1 MKILT
6 KVVLAGALVAAAA
19 LGYQQY
25 LRRDPG
31 GPQQTVGKPPSARPA
46 PVVLAPVE
54 TATVPIRL
62 AAIGRAEAVSTVTL
76 RARTDGQVVAVDF
89 VPGAPVRKGQLL
101 VRLDSRAV
109 DALLQQAEANLAR
122 DRAQLGKARA
132 DLRRYE
138 DLVAKGFVSAAQLD
152 GYRATVDSLDAT
164 VAADQAAVELLRV
177 QKGYTRIEAPMDGVA
192 GAIQVHPGGSVKA
205 NDTPLVVVNQVRPI
219 HVAFAVPET
228 RLGELGRQRIA
239 ERLRVEARIAGAAGD
254 PMTGELVFVDNA
266 VDAAT
271 GTIQMKARFEN
282 ADARLTPGQF
292 VEVAL
297 TLRTLDQALLIPA
310 EALQS
315 GPDGNFVFV
324 AKPDQTVEVRK
335 VRTEQVDARRQ
346 LVRDGLKAG
355 ENVVVDGQVRLTP
368 GGRYEA
374 REPGRPAGRPEAAK
388 PQDSPSGDA
397 AGKR

>member
-6 KVVLAGALVAAAA
+6 KAVLAGALVAAAA
-19 LGYQQY
+19 VGYQQY
-25 LRRDPG
+25 ARRDAG
-31 GPQQTVGKPPSARPA
+31 GSQPAAGKAPSARPA

-54 TATVPIRL
+54 TASVPIRL
-62 AAIGRAEAVSTVTL
+62 GAIGRAEAVSTVTL
-76 RARTDGQVVAVDF
+76 RARTDGQVIAVDF
-89 VPGAPVRKGQLL
+89 VPGAAVRKGQLL
-101 VRLDSRAV
+101 VRLDARAI
-109 DALLQQAEANLAR
+109 DAQLQQAEANLAR
-122 DRAQLGKARA
+122 DMAQLGKARA

-164 VAADQAAVELLRV
+164 VTADQAAVELLRV

-228 RLGELGRQRIA
+228 RLGELGRQRLS
-239 ERLRVEARIAGAAGD
+239 ERLRVEASIAGAKD
-254 PMTGELVFVDNA
+254 SPLVGELVFVDNA

-297 TLRTLDQALLIPA
+297 TLRTLDQALLMPS

-346 LVRDGLKAG
+346 LVLDGLKAG

-374 REPGRPAGRPEAAK
+374 REPSRPAAAPSK
-388 PQDSPSGDA
+388 PQDKPSGDA